1 MAPST
6 ELRAFIL
13 QWYDSISSGDMLGS
27 VERLCSHEAGLLA
40 VGSDPTEWWDC
51 FDAVIGAYRATA
63 SKGGRA
69 IEVDDLRAYREG
81 TVSWVADRVVL
92 KMPNAVE
99 VPLRHTFVFHQ
110 ENGEW
115 KIVHAHYS
123 IGVTN
128 EAIVYEAA

>member
-1 MAPST
+1 
-6 ELRAFIL
+6 
-13 QWYDSISSGDMLGS
+13 MLGS
-27 VERLCSHEAGLLA
+27 AERLCSHEAGLLA

-51 FDAVIGAYRATA
+51 FDAVIGAYRAAA

-99 VPLRHTFVFHQ
+99 VPCVTPSSSIKRTANGRSFTHTTQ
-110 ENGEW
+110 L
-115 KIVHAHYS
+115 A
-123 IGVTN
+123 
-128 EAIVYEAA
+128 